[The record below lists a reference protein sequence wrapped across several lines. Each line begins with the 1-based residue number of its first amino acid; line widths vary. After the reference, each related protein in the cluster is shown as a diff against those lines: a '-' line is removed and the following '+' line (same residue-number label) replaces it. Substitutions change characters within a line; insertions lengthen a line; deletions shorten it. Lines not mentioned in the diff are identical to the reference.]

1 MARLFVWG
9 DLLWEINVLL
19 NEIRQLANFFVRFI
33 TILKSLSSVSTIN
46 ILCPLQVAFH
56 LLLRNASLMYDT
68 RSTTPIA
75 ADQSADHRKPT
86 VDAANVGHADR
97 KTA

>member
-1 MARLFVWG
+1 LGRFALGNKRFA
-9 DLLWEINVLL
+9 ERNSPTC
-19 NEIRQLANFFVRFI
+19 EFFVRFI

-46 ILCPLQVAFH
+46 ILYPLQVAFH